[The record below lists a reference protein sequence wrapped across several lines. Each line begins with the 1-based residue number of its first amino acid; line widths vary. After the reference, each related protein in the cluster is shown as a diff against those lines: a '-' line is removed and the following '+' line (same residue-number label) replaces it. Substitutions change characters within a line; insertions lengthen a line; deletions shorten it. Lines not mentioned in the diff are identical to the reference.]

1 MVSGKGKGRDGR
13 NDFKKLQLYL
23 PMGVSSI
30 PGSYL
35 EVPSRLMPNKQLW
48 RWIVT
53 LHGYG
58 TLRNSRSG
66 WSIFSLLCQ
75 KFLGAVG
82 MHTISHQLP
91 NPQPVSEVRD
101 ALVAVAAA
109 GDSWLSV
116 GWIWLEA
123 WLTQNCERCRRVIFW
138 ELSLVGF
145 VFIKWLYLSS
155 YILLKR
161 NLMFNL
167 LYFKFL
173 YYRLY
178 WGKLENNRRTAK
190 TIKSTCNHTIEN
202 LLPNLCVDVF
212 LSLHTHVD
220 INFLIQLSFF
230 SCYEILWSLRS
241 WINRDWFIHLNI
253 ISFIGCVVLGAV
265 NAPRFTYANSCGWTW
280 ALFPR
285 YHY

>member
-35 EVPSRLMPNKQLW
+35 EVPSRLMPNVQLW

-91 NPQPVSEVRD
+91 DPQPVSEVRD
-101 ALVAVAAA
+101 ALVAVA
-109 GDSWLSV
+109 
-116 GWIWLEA
+116 
-123 WLTQNCERCRRVIFW
+123 
-138 ELSLVGF
+138 
-145 VFIKWLYLSS
+145 
-155 YILLKR
+155 
-161 NLMFNL
+161 
-167 LYFKFL
+167 
-173 YYRLY
+173 
-178 WGKLENNRRTAK
+178 
-190 TIKSTCNHTIEN
+190 
-202 LLPNLCVDVF
+202 
-212 LSLHTHVD
+212 
-220 INFLIQLSFF
+220 
-230 SCYEILWSLRS
+230 
-241 WINRDWFIHLNI
+241 
-253 ISFIGCVVLGAV
+253 
-265 NAPRFTYANSCGWTW
+265 SCGWFLIVCGMDMTW
-280 ALFPR
+280 GVVNPKLWKMQKSHLLRIIFSWFCFYKMALPI
-285 YHY
+285 